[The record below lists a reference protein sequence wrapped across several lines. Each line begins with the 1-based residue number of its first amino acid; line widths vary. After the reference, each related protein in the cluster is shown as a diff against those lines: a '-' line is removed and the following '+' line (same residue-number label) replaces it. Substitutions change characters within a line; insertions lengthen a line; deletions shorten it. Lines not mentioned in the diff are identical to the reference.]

1 MVAVGLA
8 EFKDSIEAA
17 AKEEKE
23 GVEEGVEEV
32 VVELSITDPVG
43 VLNEFESPVDV
54 SEILE
59 LKFLEELEFI
69 KEDKDAEALTEVWRL
84 DFEEAFAWWVGVTEF
99 LLAEK

>member
-1 MVAVGLA
+1 
-8 EFKDSIEAA
+8 
-17 AKEEKE
+17 
-23 GVEEGVEEV
+23 
-32 VVELSITDPVG
+32 
-43 VLNEFESPVDV
+43 
-54 SEILE
+54 